1 MTDETRND
9 VTLNEGGAAETGEP
23 RKISL
28 ADAMKKKLA
37 EKKMAQGNQNQKQ
50 THELSGNQKMKSQ
63 LTKKPNNQKKR
74 TGV

>member
-1 MTDETRND
+1 MTEEIKNGASNVEGETI
-9 VTLNEGGAAETGEP
+9 EP
-23 RKISL
+23 KKISL

-37 EKKMAQGNQNQKQ
+37 EKKLAQSNQNQKQ
-50 THELSGNQKMKSQ
+50 KHELSGNQSMKSQ